1 MIDLSLF
8 TDKEAVELILGFY
21 TFTLGF
27 WVDELD
33 RIPEAKK
40 FVDLGLTCPDEDYP
54 ELKKPNEQGYELLHE
69 YIKKMSDDF
78 IKNIETNGIEQKQ
91 DDVNKWFLDNLKL
104 NTIEDAEDIASY
116 ICGNLYHYGYK
127 THKCNSLRKG
137 KFYWFEKI

>member
-69 YIKKMSDDF
+69 YIKKCQM
-78 IKNIETNGIEQKQ
+78 ILLRTLKQ
-91 DDVNKWFLDNLKL
+91 MELNK
-104 NTIEDAEDIASY
+104 S
-116 ICGNLYHYGYK
+116 
-127 THKCNSLRKG
+127 RMM
-137 KFYWFEKI
+137 